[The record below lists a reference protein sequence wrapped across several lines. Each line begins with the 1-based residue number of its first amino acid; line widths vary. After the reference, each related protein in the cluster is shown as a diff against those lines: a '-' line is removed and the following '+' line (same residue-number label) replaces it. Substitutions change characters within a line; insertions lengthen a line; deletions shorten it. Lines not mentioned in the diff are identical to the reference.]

1 MRIAILDD
9 YQNCALKYGD
19 WDEITNAA
27 DVTTFSEPFEGED
40 DIVAK
45 LRDFDV
51 LCLMR
56 ERTPFSRRTLERL
69 PNLKHVV
76 LTGRR
81 STTLD
86 TDYLQ
91 EKGISLDTTDIG
103 PAVHATP
110 ELAIALM
117 FALARNVPAGDA
129 LVKRGEWLANAPLG
143 FVLNGKVLGVIGLG
157 RVGTRV
163 AEIARAVGLDV
174 IAWSPNLTPERAK
187 AAGVGFCS
195 TKRELLAQAD
205 VVSIHLVLAP
215 TTINTIGANEFA
227 QMKPG
232 SVLINCARGPLVNE
246 AALVDALR
254 SGTLSGAGIDV
265 YDVEPLPQDH
275 PLRTSP
281 NCIVLPHFGYV
292 TREIY
297 EVFYRDTANAVRKI
311 LGLKP
316 VN

>member
-1 MRIAILDD
+1 MKIAILDD
-9 YQNCALKYGD
+9 YQNCALNYGE
-19 WDEITNAA
+19 WDEIVRASE
-27 DVTTFSEPFEGED
+27 VTTFSEPFKDAD

-45 LRDFDV
+45 LQDFEV

-56 ERTPFSRRTLERL
+56 ERTALPRSTLERL

-86 TDYLQ
+86 MDCLK
-91 EKGISLDTTDIG
+91 ERGISLSTTDIG

-117 FALARNVPAGDA
+117 FALSRNVAAGDA
-129 LVKRGEWLANAPLG
+129 LVKRGGWLAGAPLG
-143 FVLNGKVLGVIGLG
+143 FVLNGKVLGIIGLG

-174 IAWSPNLTPERAK
+174 VAWSPNLTAERAA
-187 AAGVGFCS
+187 AAGVRFCAS
-195 TKRELLAQAD
+195 KRELLAQAD
-205 VVSIHLVLAP
+205 IVSMHLVLGP
-215 TTINTIGANEFA
+215 TTANTIGAPELA

-232 SVLINCARGPLVNE
+232 AVLINCARGPLVNE
-246 AALVDALR
+246 AALVGALKA
-254 SGTLSGAGIDV
+254 GTLAGAGLDV
-265 YDVEPLPQDH
+265 YDVEPLPADH
-275 PLRTSP
+275 PLRSCP
-281 NCIVLPHFGYV
+281 NCILLPHFGYV

-297 EVFYRDTANAVRKI
+297 EVFYRDTAAAVRKI
-311 LGLKP
+311 LGLSST
-316 VN
+316 N